1 MKKIKLCIVTSIL
14 LFSLISIIEVQAAS
28 VSIHTNRT
36 KIATGE
42 EVTVSG
48 VIMPR
53 HRKITV
59 TILGANSING
69 KYTKITTDKT
79 NRRGKYSAVISPATT
94 KYIKVSYLR
103 NGKKI
108 VSNKELITV
117 SDELS
122 IITPY
127 INEDDIISVN
137 EAYSMSDDAP
147 WGFTHPG
154 VDFSTEYTIPIQAV
168 TDGVICN
175 VATTNEHGNMGW
187 RTAFCI
193 TYGDY
198 APCYSLETFSED
210 ESIGEEQTASVL
222 VENDQVVKQGDIV
235 ANLVYGGSGAHIDF
249 GIGHDNTRI
258 CPEPYFTEEAQ
269 ESVMYLITKD
279 HPDWPMCYEE

>member
-108 VSNKELITV
+108 VSSKELITV

-127 INEDDIISVN
+127 ANESDITRAGS
-137 EAYSMSDDAP
+137 YSSSENCP
-147 WGFTHPG
+147 WGFAHPG
-154 VDFSTEYTIPIQAV
+154 LDFFIDVDSTPIQAV
-168 TDGVICN
+168 NEGVISN
-175 VATTNEHGNMGW
+175 IAIAKEENQMGW
-187 RTAFCI
+187 HVAI
-193 TYGDY
+193 MIEYGEY
-198 APCYSLETFSED
+198 TSMYNLETFSQSD
-210 ESIGEEQTASVL
+210 EVGALAEENL
-222 VENDQVVKQGDIV
+222 FVENGQIVKQGDII
-235 ANLVYGGSGAHIDF
+235 ANLINGADSAHVDFGVGYGGDIV
-249 GIGHDNTRI
+249 
-258 CPEPYFTEEAQ
+258 CPEPYLTEEAKDSVRYVLDI
-269 ESVMYLITKD
+269 ES
-279 HPDWPMCYEE
+279 PDWEICYE